1 MATAKKPT
9 AEEAPAESAAPEASP
24 SATPETISFAEHR
37 AALTSKDAD
46 IASLSRRC
54 AELEADLAEHRAAL
68 ANLKPTPAKTRK
80 AGRYKVV
87 GPGSVTAHGKSHP
100 AGAVLDLSADE
111 AKSLG
116 AEVEAIE
123 G

>member
-1 MATAKKPT
+1 MAAKKPT
-9 AEEAPAESAAPEASP
+9 TEEAPIESVAPEASP
-24 SATPETISFAEHR
+24 SATPETVSFAEHR
-37 AALTSKDAD
+37 AALASKDAD

-54 AELEADLAEHRAAL
+54 AELEADIAEHRVAL
-68 ANLKPTPAKTRK
+68 TRLKPPPVQSRK

-87 GPGSVTAHGKSHP
+87 GPGSITTHNKSHP